1 MNQALS
7 HTDFKEVQRKLG
19 LSVSQMALM
28 LGVTDIQVRRMGTA
42 PELGSHRP
50 VNGATQRLL
59 QAYLE
64 GYRPKDWPTGISATT
79 KP

>member
-50 VNGATQRLL
+50 VNGLLELAQQQNLNRQRH
-59 QAYLE
+59 AHKHE
-64 GYRPKDWPTGISATT
+64 NEN
-79 KP
+79 